1 MEVVSVPSYEELSLR
16 ATDVVCKAIGEK
28 PDLVLGLPT
37 GATPIMLYR
46 QLVAAYEQQRVDFA
60 RVRTFNLDEY
70 LGLAPEHPAS
80 YYAYMQEH
88 LLDRVDLPPSQA
100 HIPNG
105 AAPDPEAECRA
116 YEAAIAGVGHL
127 DLAVLGI
134 GQNGHVGFNEP
145 GAELES
151 GVHVARLTAETRE
164 LAYAYWSA
172 GAENPFPSL
181 DCFPDR
187 AITMGV
193 GTILKAK
200 RILMLAS
207 GQSKARAVCRA
218 VTGPV
223 TPQVPASLLQLHR
236 DVTFLVDGEAA
247 ALL

>member
-1 MEVVSVPSYEELSLR
+1 MEIVTVPSYEELSLR
-16 ATDVVCKAIGEK
+16 ATELVCKAIGAK

-37 GATPIMLYR
+37 GATPILMYR
-46 QLVAAYEQQRVDFA
+46 QLVAAYEQKRVSFA

-80 YYAYMQEH
+80 YCAYMQEH
-88 LLDRVDLPPSQA
+88 LLNHVDLPPSQV

-105 AAPDPEAECRA
+105 AAPDPEAECQA
-116 YEAAIAGVGHL
+116 YESAIAGVGHL

-134 GQNGHVGFNEP
+134 GQNSHVGFNEP
-145 GAELES
+145 GAELKS
-151 GVHVARLTAETRE
+151 NVHVARLSAETRE

-172 GAENPFPSL
+172 ADKNPFPSL

-200 RILMLAS
+200 RILLLAS
-207 GQSKARAVCRA
+207 GQGKAHAVRRA

-223 TPQVPASLLQLHR
+223 TAQVPASLLQLHR
-236 DVTFLVDGEAA
+236 DVTILVDSEAA
-247 ALL
+247 EFL